1 MRWFRLFPI
10 IITVGLLWL
19 LDHPMGKLPALAKII
34 DPVNGALAAA
44 EDVQEDFNKNLQ
56 LKGIQAPVHIWMEER
71 LVPHVVAQNDH
82 DLYFAQGYIHAYFR
96 LWQMDIQ
103 TRAAA
108 GRVSEVAGEKAINFD
123 RGQRRKGMVF
133 GAERSLAAMEA
144 EPRTK
149 TMLDAY
155 RDGINAFIH
164 SLNYRRLPIEYKLM
178 GFYPEDW
185 TKLRTALLMKYMA
198 DDLTGRTDDIAFTQ
212 LRDQLGQEQFD
223 FLFPER
229 KQGTIPVIP
238 RGTKFE
244 PASLQAPTKPSDSV
258 WAHFPKNNE
267 TASSN
272 RKVNNPM
279 LAGMYAPAD
288 AATGIGSNNWALSG
302 SRTQSGKP
310 ILSND
315 PHLGLNLPSLWFEMQ
330 LSAPGINT
338 YGASL
343 PGAPGIVIG
352 FNDKI
357 SWGLTNNYRDVKDFY
372 EIKRVSNDEY
382 AFNGAS
388 VPFKKRI
395 ETIRVKNH
403 ADVVDTVLYTV
414 QGPVLYDTTFP
425 DETHSGKLLACTWM
439 GHRGSNELLAVYLL
453 NRATNYAQFVSAIQN
468 FQCPAQN
475 FAYADVAGNIAIW
488 GQGQFINKWRGQ
500 GKYVMEGKDSLS
512 LWGKDIPMSENPHAF
527 NPTQG
532 YVASANQQVTDS
544 SYPYWYNGSFTEWR
558 SWEINEKI
566 LGSGVPQA
574 LQNNSATGRKMTITD
589 MMALQNN
596 NDSKLASELLQLLD
610 KSNQNELK
618 NWLRAW
624 RGTMQALDKNPTN
637 FHIFWSRLYRDIWQ
651 DEFPAELQKWP
662 STERTVQLLQQE
674 PNSEYFD
681 DKTTTQKERL
691 QDLLQRAFKEAGDS
705 LAVLKKENKS
715 DWYLF
720 KNTSLTHLAKLAPF
734 SYEHLKIG
742 GWGNTINAASGN
754 HGPSWRMIVEM
765 DAHPKGYA
773 VYPGGQSGNPG
784 SKHYSDYINY
794 WVEGKYFELNFLPQG
809 TSKNPFRYTWT
820 METLN

>member
-1 MRWFRLFPI
+1 MRWFRIFPLA
-10 IITVGLLWL
+10 ITVGLLWL
-19 LDHPMGKLPALAKII
+19 LHHPMGKLPALAKII

-44 EDVQEDFNKNLQ
+44 EDVQENFNKNLK
-56 LKGIQAPVHIWMEER
+56 LIGIQAPVQIWMEER
-71 LVPHVVAQNDH
+71 LVPHIQAQNDH

-103 TRAAA
+103 TRAAG

-149 TMLDAY
+149 AMLDAY

-164 SLNYRRLPIEYKLM
+164 SLNYRQLPLEYKLM

-185 TKLRTALLMKYMA
+185 TNLRTALLMKYMA
-198 DDLTGRTDDIAFTQ
+198 DDLTGRTDDIAYTQ
-212 LRDQLGQEQFD
+212 LRDQLGQDQFD

-229 KQGTIPVIP
+229 KQGNIPVVP
-238 RGTKFE
+238 QGTRYE
-244 PASLQAPTKPSDSV
+244 PASLQAPPAPSDSV
-258 WAHFPKNNE
+258 WAHFPQNTE
-267 TASSN
+267 TVTANKSETTP
-272 RKVNNPM
+272 KFM
-279 LAGMYAPAD
+279 EMYAPAD

-302 SRTQSGKP
+302 SKTQSGKP
-310 ILSND
+310 ILCND

-352 FNDKI
+352 FNDNI
-357 SWGLTNNYRDVKDFY
+357 SWGLTNNYRDVKDFF
-372 EIKRVSNDEY
+372 EIKQLDEHHY
-382 AFNGAS
+382 QFNGSAKN
-388 VPFKKRI
+388 FELKI
-395 ETIRVKNH
+395 ETIKVKGRK
-403 ADVVDTVLYTV
+403 DLLDTVRYTLH
-414 QGPVLYDTTFP
+414 GPVMYDASFP
-425 DETHSGKLLACTWM
+425 DETHSNKQLACTWM

-453 NRATNYAQFVSAIQN
+453 NRARDYAQFVRAIQN

-500 GKYVMEGKDSLS
+500 GKYVMEGIDSQT
-512 LWGKDIPMSENPHAF
+512 LWGPDIPRSENPHAF
-527 NPTQG
+527 NPAQG

-566 LGSGVPQA
+566 LGSNSPQTQ
-574 LQNNSATGRKMTITD
+574 QNTGIAARKMTITD
-589 MMALQNN
+589 MMTIQNN
-596 NDSKLASELLQLLD
+596 NDSKLADEVLNVID
-610 KSNQNELK
+610 TINKNALK
-618 NWLRAW
+618 NWLGSW
-624 RGTMQALDKNPTN
+624 SGTMQALDKNPTD
-637 FHIFWSRLYRDIWQ
+637 FHIFWSMLYRDIWQ
-651 DEFPAELQKWP
+651 DEFPQAQHKWP
-662 STERTVQLLQQE
+662 STERTVQLLQQV
-674 PNSEYFD
+674 PKSDYFD
-681 DKTTTQKERL
+681 DKNTSQKEGL
-691 QDLLQRAFKEAGDS
+691 SDLVQRALLEAGDS
-705 LAVLKKENKS
+705 LKKLKAENKS
-715 DWYLF
+715 EWYLF
-720 KNTSLTHLAKLAPF
+720 KNTSLTHLAKLGPF

-765 DAHPKGYA
+765 DTHPKGYG

-784 SKHYSDYINY
+784 SQHYSDYINY

-809 TSKNPFRYTWT
+809 TSKNPFRYAWT
-820 METLN
+820 METGK